1 MLQANKTQ
9 QGKKILQLVLSFKA
23 TPVRQSERDKLKERE
38 RETNTDRHN
47 KCLSLYSHSI
57 ILPFTFYFKL
67 TSSATAHQLARI
79 TKYRTNTRTHH
90 GHIDSSV
97 PISNTTASYPVPTS
111 QTKSNN
117 QKKIRLQPKHVFIFS
132 VTLTVCCCCVSFF
145 PYYLLEFL

>member
-1 MLQANKTQ
+1 MMLQANKTQ

-57 ILPFTFYFKL
+57 ILPFTFYFAL

-117 QKKIRLQPKHVFIFS
+117 QKKSVSNQNMFS
-132 VTLTVCCCCVSFF
+132 FSQ
-145 PYYLLEFL
+145 